1 MPRLSA
7 RDRVLSPSVARALTS
22 PGGIL
27 LAGAGISAG
36 ILVGLPLVAAAGVG
50 ALAWAAR
57 VAVAVPRNPKA
68 PRIEPGR
75 LRAPWQGFVRD
86 ALQAQRQF
94 SNARARARSG
104 PLQERLDT
112 IDERLLAGVQECWN
126 VAQAGNDL
134 SEARNQIDVPDIAR
148 QRQAI
153 DARAASVA
161 GSTAAGTVE
170 ALDAQLAAAARMDRV
185 IADTADR
192 LRLLNARLD
201 EAVTRAI
208 ELSVRGD
215 GVEELRGLGDTV
227 DTVVDDLESLRLG
240 LDELEPPTA
249 LPEGNVPPPTVAPA
263 PLPQTS
269 PEPPAAPPAP
279 S

>member
-7 RDRVLSPSVARALTS
+7 RDRVFSPSVARALTS

-27 LAGAGISAG
+27 LAGAGVSAG
-36 ILVGLPLVAAAGVG
+36 ILVGLPVLAAVGVG
-50 ALAWAAR
+50 ALAWTAR
-57 VAVAVPRNPKA
+57 VVVAVPRNRHE

-94 SNARARARSG
+94 SSARGRARSG
-104 PLQERLDT
+104 PLRERLDT
-112 IDERLLAGVQECWN
+112 IDERLRAGVAECWR

-134 SEARNQIDVPDIAR
+134 TEARNQIDVPDIAR

-153 DARAASVA
+153 DPHAASVA
-161 GSTAAGTVE
+161 GSPAAGTVE
-170 ALDAQLAAAARMDRV
+170 ALDAQLAAAARIDRV
-185 IADTADR
+185 ITDTADR

-215 GVEELRGLGDTV
+215 GVEELQGLGDTV
-227 DTVVDDLESLRLG
+227 NTVVDDLESLRQG
-240 LDELEPPTA
+240 LDELE
-249 LPEGNVPPPTVAPA
+249 APS
-263 PLPQTS
+263 S
-269 PEPPAAPPAP
+269 PPPAP
-279 S
+279 PSTASPTAPPTPPGTPPGTPPPPP

>member
-22 PGGIL
+22 PGGIVA
-27 LAGAGISAG
+27 AGAGVSAG
-36 ILVGLPLVAAAGVG
+36 ILLGLPVVAVAGVG

-57 VAVAVPRNPKA
+57 VALAVPRNPRE

-75 LRAPWQGFVRD
+75 LRAPWQGFMRD

-104 PLQERLDT
+104 PLRERLDT
-112 IDERLLAGVQECWN
+112 IDERLLAGVQECWQ

-153 DARAASVA
+153 DPRAASVA

-170 ALDAQLAAAARMDRV
+170 ALDAQLAAAARMDGV
-185 IADTADR
+185 ITDTADR

-215 GVEELRGLGDTV
+215 GVEELKGLGDTV
-227 DTVVDDLESLRLG
+227 DTVVEDLESLRQG
-240 LDELEPPTA
+240 LDELEPPAA
-249 LPEGNVPPPTVAPA
+249 LPPAPPAGPTSPPPTSP
-263 PLPQTS
+263 PPTS
-269 PEPPAAPPAP
+269 PPQAGPP
-279 S
+279 

>member
-1 MPRLSA
+1 MVRLSA

-27 LAGAGISAG
+27 LAGVGVSVGIVA
-36 ILVGLPLVAAAGVG
+36 GLPVIAAAGIG
-50 ALAWAAR
+50 ALAWVAR
-57 VAVAVPRNPKA
+57 VAVAVPRREHG

-94 SNARARARSG
+94 STARGRARSG
-104 PLQERLDT
+104 PLRERLDT
-112 IDERLLAGVQECWN
+112 IDERLRAGVAECWQ

-134 SEARNQIDVPDIAR
+134 TEARNQIDVPDITR
-148 QRQAI
+148 QRRGI
-153 DARAASVA
+153 DVAAAAVA
-161 GSTAAGTVE
+161 GSSAAGTVE

-185 IADTADR
+185 ISDTGDR

-215 GVEELRGLGDTV
+215 GVEELQGLGDTV
-227 DTVVDDLESLRLG
+227 DTVVDDLESLRQG
-240 LDELEPPTA
+240 LDELDAPTTVTPPTSA
-249 LPEGNVPPPTVAPA
+249 LPPTTAPPTPVPPPVIGT
-263 PLPQTS
+263 
-269 PEPPAAPPAP
+269 PPPPP
-279 S
+279 